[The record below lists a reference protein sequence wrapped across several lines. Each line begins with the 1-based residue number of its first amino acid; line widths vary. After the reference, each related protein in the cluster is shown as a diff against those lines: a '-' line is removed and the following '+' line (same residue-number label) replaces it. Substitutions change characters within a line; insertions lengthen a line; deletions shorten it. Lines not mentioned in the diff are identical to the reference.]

1 MYDIFLSATFV
12 GMILIPCVLTLSRS
26 DEEA

>member
-1 MYDIFLSATFV
+1 MYDLFLSVTFV
-12 GMILIPCVLTLSRS
+12 AMILVPCVMTLSRT

>member
-12 GMILIPCVLTLSRS
+12 AMILIPCVLTLSQT

>member
-12 GMILIPCVLTLSRS
+12 AMILVPCVLTLTHT